1 LAGQRTEDEARAES
15 STKRLQGLGF
25 EINTAGLERGLES
38 ERIAVRAESAFLLGY
53 RRDANAT
60 DALHQSLK
68 DPEARVRV
76 EAALALARLDD
87 TAAAM
92 PVLVKE
98 LQGQFFADA
107 PLRAARALAVLGDP
121 SGYPRV
127 KEALK
132 SELPSNRQEAVAVL
146 PTFLPF
152 QGKTVGSTTID
163 VVGAL
168 IEASHDAESLI
179 RRDALLKL
187 AKLNDPRVREVLQTA
202 LKDPDK
208 DVRELARG
216 MAR

>member
-1 LAGQRTEDEARAES
+1 
-15 STKRLQGLGF
+15 
-25 EINTAGLERGLES
+25 
-38 ERIAVRAESAFLLGY
+38 LGY

-87 TAAAM
+87 AAAAM

-146 PTFLPF
+146 PTFLAF

>member
-1 LAGQRTEDEARAES
+1 M
-15 STKRLQGLGF
+15 RLEGLGF
-25 EINTAGLERGLES
+25 EITAAGLERGLQS

-53 RRDANAT
+53 RRDANAAE
-60 DALHQSLK
+60 ALRQSLN

-76 EAALALARLDD
+76 EAALALARLND
-87 TAAAM
+87 TSTAM

-121 SGYPRV
+121 AGYPRV
-127 KEALK
+127 KEALV
-132 SELPSNRQEAVAVL
+132 SELPSNRLDAVAVL
-146 PTFLPF
+146 PAFLPF

-168 IEASHDAESLI
+168 IEASHDAEPLI
-179 RRDALLKL
+179 RRDALVKL
-187 AKLNDPRVREVLQTA
+187 AKLNDPRVREALQTA

>member
-1 LAGQRTEDEARAES
+1 M
-15 STKRLQGLGF
+15 
-25 EINTAGLERGLES
+25 
-38 ERIAVRAESAFLLGY
+38 LGY

-87 TAAAM
+87 AAAAM

-146 PTFLPF
+146 PTFLAF

>member
-1 LAGQRTEDEARAES
+1 M
-15 STKRLQGLGF
+15 
-25 EINTAGLERGLES
+25 
-38 ERIAVRAESAFLLGY
+38 
-53 RRDANAT
+53 
-60 DALHQSLK
+60 
-68 DPEARVRV
+68 RV

-87 TAAAM
+87 TGTAM

-127 KEALK
+127 KEALA

-146 PTFLPF
+146 PAFLPF
-152 QGKTVGSTTID
+152 QGKTVGSASID

-168 IEASHDAESLI
+168 IEASHDPESLI

-187 AKLNDPRVREVLQTA
+187 AKLNDPRVKETVQAA

>member
-1 LAGQRTEDEARAES
+1 M
-15 STKRLQGLGF
+15 RLQGLGF
-25 EINTAGLERGLES
+25 EISTEGLQRGLQS

-53 RRDANAT
+53 RRDANAA
-60 DALHQSLK
+60 DALRESLK

-87 TAAAM
+87 TRTAM

-121 SGYPRV
+121 QGYPRV
-127 KEALK
+127 KEALT
-132 SELPSNRQEAVAVL
+132 SELPSNRLDAVAVL
-146 PTFLPF
+146 PAFLAF
-152 QGKTVGSTTID
+152 QGKMVGTTTID
-163 VVGAL
+163 PIGAL
-168 IEASHDAESLI
+168 IDASHDGEPLI
-179 RRDALLKL
+179 RRDALVKL
-187 AKLNDPRVREVLQTA
+187 ARLDDPRVPDALQAA

-208 DVRELARG
+208 NVRELARG

>member
-1 LAGQRTEDEARAES
+1 MRAES

-53 RRDANAT
+53 RRDS
-60 DALHQSLK
+60 DAVGALGQSLK

-87 TAAAM
+87 TAEAM

-121 SGYPRV
+121 AGYPRV

-132 SELPSNRQEAVAVL
+132 SELASNRQEAVAVL
-146 PTFLPF
+146 PAFLAF
-152 QGKTVGSTTID
+152 EGKTVGSTTID
-163 VVGAL
+163 AVGAL

-187 AKLNDPRVREVLQTA
+187 AKLSDPRVTEALQAA
-202 LKDPDK
+202 LKDRDK

>member
-1 LAGQRTEDEARAES
+1 
-15 STKRLQGLGF
+15 
-25 EINTAGLERGLES
+25 
-38 ERIAVRAESAFLLGY
+38 LLGY
-53 RRDANAT
+53 RRDADAA
-60 DALHQSLK
+60 DALRKSLK

-87 TAAAM
+87 IAVAM

-146 PTFLPF
+146 PTFLAF
-152 QGKTVGSTTID
+152 EGKTVGVTTVN

-187 AKLNDPRVREVLQTA
+187 ARIEDPRATEALRAA
-202 LKDPDK
+202 LKDPDEQ
-208 DVRELARG
+208 VRELARG